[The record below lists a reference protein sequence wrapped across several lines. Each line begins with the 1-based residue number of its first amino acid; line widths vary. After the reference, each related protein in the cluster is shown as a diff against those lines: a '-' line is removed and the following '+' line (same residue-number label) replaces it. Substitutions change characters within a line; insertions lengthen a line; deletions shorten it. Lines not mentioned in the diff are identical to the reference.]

1 MSRVHR
7 LRVADRIFF
16 VTVNLR
22 RSLPPFTAA
31 EYALILES
39 FEESRR
45 RLGFL
50 LCGYVLMPDHWHG
63 LFWPRYPLSISRLVQ
78 DIKYASSR
86 RLNRQRG
93 STGSLW
99 QHQFW
104 DRFVRHAKE
113 FNDRL
118 TYMHLNPV
126 RKALVDRPEEW
137 RWSSYQNFSLE
148 ESVRAACP
156 LQVDY
161 VLLPDSYRG

>member
-7 LRVADRIFF
+7 LRAADRIFF

-22 RSLPPFTAA
+22 RSVTPFTAA

-50 LCGYVLMPDHWHG
+50 LCGYVLMSDHWHA

-86 RLNRQRG
+86 RLNR
-93 STGSLW
+93 
-99 QHQFW
+99 
-104 DRFVRHAKE
+104 
-113 FNDRL
+113 
-118 TYMHLNPV
+118 
-126 RKALVDRPEEW
+126 
-137 RWSSYQNFSLE
+137 
-148 ESVRAACP
+148 
-156 LQVDY
+156 
-161 VLLPDSYRG
+161 